1 MTTRK
6 TDALLEGK
14 AQGQGVNNDM
24 LDLSYGGQMGY
35 ANNLKEWVSN
45 AAYVR
50 RHIFPILI
58 AQPSF
63 FQNTSFGDK
72 LTAQLRALVERHPT
86 RIEGLNSSLE
96 VEFAETPVGGA
107 GEVQEEVT
115 NVRRSP
121 SKPSHSYFEKYGR
134 PIQNFLEWWIT
145 FGLMDPDT
153 KIANIGTLATAPTD
167 MLPDRYT
174 MTVLYIEPDAIHAK
188 VAKSWLCAN
197 MMPRGTGEI
206 IGSADRASAMNLQEL
221 SIEFTALTQR
231 SNGVDYW
238 AQQILNTVKI
248 TDANPYMRD
257 AFYKD
262 ITADVQRAN
271 TGYAKSIDDVREGAI
286 APSR

>member
-1 MTTRK
+1 MSTRV
-6 TDALLEGK
+6 TDALLGGN

-35 ANNLKEWVSN
+35 ANNLTEWVSN

-50 RHIFPILI
+50 RHVFSILI
-58 AQPSF
+58 AQPKF
-63 FQNTSFGDK
+63 FGASVYGDK
-72 LTAQLRALVERHPT
+72 LTAELRALVERHSN
-86 RIEGLNSSLE
+86 RIEGLNSTLE

-107 GEVQEEVT
+107 GEVQHEVT
-115 NVRRSP
+115 NVRRTP
-121 SKPSHSYFEKYGR
+121 SNPNHSMFEKYGR

-153 KIANIGTLATAPTD
+153 KIANVGTLANAPTD
-167 MLPDRYT
+167 MLPDQYT

-188 VAKSWLCAN
+188 AAKSWLCGN
-197 MMPRGTGEI
+197 MMPKGTGEI

-231 SNGVDYW
+231 SNGVDHW
-238 AQQILNTVKI
+238 AQQIMDAIKI

-257 AFYKD
+257 AFMKE
-262 ITADVQRAN
+262 ISGDVEAAN
-271 TGYAKSIDDVREGAI
+271 TGYAKSVSDVRDA
-286 APSR
+286 AVARAQ